1 MEKEK
6 RSITS
11 ELTVQTDSRLVE
23 GYSLLFNTES
33 RDLGGFKETISP
45 GALEGVIEQSDIFC
59 LLNHQNDRG
68 ILARSKN
75 GKGSLILEIDERGL
89 KYLFEAPKTALGD
102 ELLEYLKR
110 GDITGSSFAFKV
122 QEDEWEA
129 LDNGTYKRTI
139 KKFDRLFDV
148 SPVFNQAYEETTV
161 ARRSLEDIK
170 KANELAKKLEADKLE
185 EQRKADEL
193 AKKEELDKY
202 FKQLKESIE

>member
-45 GALEGVIEQSDIFC
+45 EALEGVIEQSDVFC
-59 LLNHQNDRG
+59 LLNHQKDRG
-68 ILARSKN
+68 VLARSKN
-75 GKGSLILEIDERGL
+75 GKGSLMLEIDERGL

-102 ELLEYLKR
+102 ELLEYLTR
-110 GDITGSSFAFKV
+110 GDITGSSFAFSV
-122 QEDEWEA
+122 AEDEWKA

-139 KKFDRLFDV
+139 KKFKKSIIVPFLF
-148 SPVFNQAYEETTV
+148 SPKNDGGT
-161 ARRSLEDIK
+161 
-170 KANELAKKLEADKLE
+170 N
-185 EQRKADEL
+185 
-193 AKKEELDKY
+193 
-202 FKQLKESIE
+202 

>member
-11 ELTVQTDSRLVE
+11 ELTVQTESRLVE

>member
-11 ELTVQTDSRLVE
+11 ELTVQTESRLVE

-45 GALEGVIEQSDIFC
+45 EALEGVIEQSDIFC

-75 GKGSLILEIDERGL
+75 GKGSLMLEIDERGL

-102 ELLEYLKR
+102 ELLEYLTR

-122 QEDEWEA
+122 LEDEWEA